1 MTGIQH
7 FKSSDG
13 LNLAFRDGGEGL
25 PVLCLAGV
33 TRNSKDFDYLAESID
48 GCRLIRPDYRGR
60 GYSDYDPDPLNYSVQ
75 VEARDA
81 LELLDHLSIDSV
93 SVIGTSRGGMIA
105 MFIAATAKHR
115 LTGVLLNDIGPDI
128 DPDGIGRICEYIGID
143 PCHRSMEKAADE
155 TSRSSVGFSNV
166 PDSRWRSEAEHR
178 FKATPDGPR
187 LDYDSKLRDSFLDAV
202 QSPLPDLWPF
212 FKALDGLP
220 AALVRGANS
229 DLLSSE
235 TAAKMRE
242 ILPDM
247 IFRAIPD
254 RGHCPFLDEPESLSA
269 IREFLKAVQAQA

>member
-1 MTGIQH
+1 MTEIQY

-13 LNLAFRDGGEGL
+13 LNLAFRDEGEGL

-60 GYSDYDPDPLNYSVQ
+60 GYSDYDSNPLNYSVQ

-81 LELLDHLSIDSV
+81 LELLDHLGIDSA

-105 MFIAATAKHR
+105 MFVAATAKHR
-115 LTGVLLNDIGPDI
+115 LTGVVLNDIGPDI

-143 PCHRSMEKAADE
+143 PCHESVEKAAEE
-155 TSRSSVGFSNV
+155 TSLSSVGFCDV

-202 QSPLPDLWPF
+202 QGPLPDLWPF

-220 AALVRGANS
+220 TALVRGTNS

-247 IFRAIPD
+247 IFRVIPD

-269 IREFLKAVQAQA
+269 IREFLTAVQAKA